1 MERGGSGRR
10 GRLQGRFGLGG
21 ACGVANSLALTHF
34 LSIVLYIV
42 VTLGHSWVLYYAG
55 ARPGGFAW
63 NMGRLLLLGILCPLA
78 KSFCS
83 SRDLLSGERSE

>member
-42 VTLGHSWVLYYAG
+42 VTLGHSWVLY
-55 ARPGGFAW
+55 
-63 NMGRLLLLGILCPLA
+63 
-78 KSFCS
+78 
-83 SRDLLSGERSE
+83 